1 LFLAVWTLP
10 NTQQILRRFGSGV
23 STAPR
28 TAAPRRML
36 LWRPAVTWGL
46 AIAAA
51 FIVCL
56 AYMEDTSRFLY
67 FQF

>member
-1 LFLAVWTLP
+1 
-10 NTQQILRRFGSGV
+10 
-23 STAPR
+23 
-28 TAAPRRML
+28 ML

>member
-1 LFLAVWTLP
+1 
-10 NTQQILRRFGSGV
+10 
-23 STAPR
+23 
-28 TAAPRRML
+28 ML

-46 AIAAA
+46 AITAA